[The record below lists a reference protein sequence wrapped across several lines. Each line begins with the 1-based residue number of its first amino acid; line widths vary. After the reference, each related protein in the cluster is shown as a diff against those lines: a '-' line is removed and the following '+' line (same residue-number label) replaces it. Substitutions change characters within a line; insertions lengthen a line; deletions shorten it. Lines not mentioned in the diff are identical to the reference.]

1 MELVSQLTVY
11 SKFRVVLRTSEK
23 AILDKSKYIPDVSLK
38 AA

>member
-11 SKFRVVLRTSEK
+11 NKFRVVLRTSEK
-23 AILDKSKYIPDVSLK
+23 AILNKSKYIPDIGLK